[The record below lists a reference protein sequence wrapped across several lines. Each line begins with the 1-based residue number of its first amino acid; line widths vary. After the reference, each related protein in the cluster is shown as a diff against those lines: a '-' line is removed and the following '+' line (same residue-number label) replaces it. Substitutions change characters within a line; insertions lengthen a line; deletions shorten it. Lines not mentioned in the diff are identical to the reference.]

1 MVGVP
6 MTARLSAGLLAHLV
20 ARVLFH
26 LNPRVFTHAQLDHLS
41 DGGEPEDRG
50 DEEEH
55 PQTTQRTTQEPTGDL
70 ELAARGR
77 RGDESCHDRSL
88 CPEVGA
94 CQRGL
99 ADTDERGSMISS
111 KNGAKG

>member
-1 MVGVP
+1 

-41 DGGEPEDRG
+41 DGGEPKHRR

-55 PQTTQRTTQEPTGDL
+55 PQATQRTPQEPTGDL
-70 ELAARGR
+70 EFAGRGAPSLAPQQAQGVRHDQKR
-77 RGDESCHDRSL
+77 RADVGGDG
-88 CPEVGA
+88 PP
-94 CQRGL
+94 
-99 ADTDERGSMISS
+99 
-111 KNGAKG
+111 K